1 MCPAMVTGGEAATE
15 PARAGGTHRLL
26 PAGVLAAAL
35 AGAAA
40 AFGALAVVEN
50 AATAATAAAV
60 VAGTLLVSEGLL
72 RRMRQESPAGDP
84 MPVPPP
90 EEPAPAEAIEP
101 GPSEVPSPAPAAA
114 ATAAK
119 LSALCDYVEK
129 LPDLFSIMKEH
140 TRNVIADTE
149 RASYSFID
157 NLGEIDRKIK
167 AMKDFLLASQQDI
180 SAIDLKSSESDAKND
195 QLITQIGQSFTQNS
209 DLIASI
215 IDERS
220 GFSSV
225 VETMRRLH
233 QELAVIGE
241 IARRIKLLALNAS
254 IEAARA
260 SQYGA
265 GFAVIAKEIREL
277 SEQTNTA
284 TRTLA
289 PLIAAACSSV
299 EAVAADR
306 GVERRLRAQLEL
318 LETMQTHLCGLSKTY
333 NEMLA
338 HERALT
344 AHTGEH
350 GAEIETA
357 ICRTLADLQF
367 QDIVRQQLEGVIGAY
382 DSLHGAIGGA
392 VASIRGDDGDGRPD
406 PGAVEA
412 LIAEMHARYV
422 MAQQRTVHAHASA
435 EAHAAAPAAP
445 AGLAIELF

>member
-15 PARAGGTHRLL
+15 PARAGAAHRLL
-26 PAGVLAAAL
+26 PAGVLATAL

-72 RRMRQESPAGDP
+72 RRMRQEPPAGQP

-90 EEPAPAEAIEP
+90 EEPAPAEAVEA
-101 GPSEVPSPAPAAA
+101 GACEVPAPAAA
-114 ATAAK
+114 ATEAK

-149 RASYSFID
+149 RASYSFVD

-435 EAHAAAPAAP
+435 EADAAAPAAP